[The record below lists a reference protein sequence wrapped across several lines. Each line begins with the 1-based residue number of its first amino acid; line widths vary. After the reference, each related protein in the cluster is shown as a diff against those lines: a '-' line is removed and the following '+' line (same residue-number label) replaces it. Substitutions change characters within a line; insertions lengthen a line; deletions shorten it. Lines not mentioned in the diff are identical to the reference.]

1 MKPFALENVLKHR
14 QRLEDLAQNKF
25 IQAKEIADTIRK
37 RYVTKQKE
45 LQKLIKT
52 IETKQQ
58 LGIDIT
64 MLIWY
69 QDQINQEGE
78 NLSAIKKNLKE
89 KERLVEQMLQ
99 NLLTKTQERQVMEQL
114 KVEQNKAWRKHLEK
128 KEAMMLDKIAVMRHG
143 KEI

>member
-114 KVEQNKAWRKHLEK
+114 KVEQNKAWRK
-128 KEAMMLDKIAVMRHG
+128 R
-143 KEI
+143 